1 MAKTSYQLIPSE
13 FNLSYSKALQSGD
26 RFTFPRVRRKT
37 LFISKNRKKGVT
49 QKSLIPILSPV
60 WQALTQG
67 ERDAWNSAG
76 VVANMTGFKLFVR
89 DKSLRIANNIEGY
102 AIPNDFYQTTV
113 GTLIVSEPAT
123 SLKILQTHPEEYW
136 VQRKVKGTR
145 SQYEPIK
152 IIEDFA
158 LPLEIKINYSADLT
172 PIQTSDDSAECG
184 IAVCGVILLGTFG
197 FSDENAECGFAE
209 CGVVILGTF
218 DDSPIARFYCIIY
231 SHYQGLTFEN
241 IVEIPFILQQDWTH
255 AEATLPPIIGKDR
268 GYTAF
273 LEIKNARGTVWFD
286 NIEILHSGQNWCRD
300 PHTLD
305 LDQSFTKAFY
315 QIPKHWAPVDI
326 SEGAFFGSLY
336 YNV

>member
-1 MAKTSYQLIPSE
+1 MAKSSYQLIPPE
-13 FNLSYSKALQSGD
+13 FNLSYNKALQSGD
-26 RFTFPRVRRKT
+26 RFIFPRVRRKT

-49 QKSLIPILSPV
+49 QKSLIPVLSPV
-60 WQALTQG
+60 WQSLTQG

-76 VVANMTGFKLFVR
+76 VVADMSGFKLFVR
-89 DKSLRIANNIEGY
+89 DKSLRIANDIEGY
-102 AIPNDFYQTTV
+102 AIPNNLYQTTV
-113 GTLIVSEPAT
+113 GTLIVSDPAT
-123 SLKILQTHPEEYW
+123 SLKIEQLHPHEYW

-152 IIEDFA
+152 IVEDFA
-158 LPLEIKINYSADLT
+158 LPLQIKINYKADLT
-172 PIQTSDDSAECG
+172 ALETSEDSAECG
-184 IAVCGVILLGTFG
+184 V
-197 FSDENAECGFAE
+197 AE

-218 DDSPIARFYCIIY
+218 ASGVIARFYCICY

-241 IVEIPFILQQDWTH
+241 TVEIPFTLQQDWTS
-255 AEATLPPIIGKDR
+255 AEATLGPIIGKDR

-273 LEIKNARGTVWFD
+273 IEIENARGTVWFD
-286 NIEILHSGQNWCRD
+286 NIEIIHSAQNWCRD

-326 SEGAFFGSLY
+326 SDGAFFGSLY

>member
-1 MAKTSYQLIPSE
+1 MAKTSYQLIPTK

-37 LFISKNRKKGVT
+37 LFISKNRKKGIT
-49 QKSLIPILSPV
+49 QKSLIPVLSPI

-76 VVANMTGFKLFVR
+76 VVADMSGFKLFVR
-89 DKSLRIANNIEGY
+89 DKSLRIANDLSGY
-102 AIPNDFYQTTV
+102 AIPNNLYQTAV
-113 GTLIVSEPAT
+113 GTLRIEPPAT
-123 SLKILQTHPEEYW
+123 SLKIEQLHPLEYW

-158 LPLEIKINYSADLT
+158 LPLELKINYKSDLT
-172 PIQTSDDSAECG
+172 ALETSDDSAECG
-184 IAVCGVILLGTFG
+184 V
-197 FSDENAECGFAE
+197 AE

-218 DDSPIARFYCIIY
+218 STEVIARFYCIVY

-241 IVEIPFILQQDWTH
+241 IVEIPFTLQQDWIH
-255 AEATLPPIIGKDR
+255 AEAILSSVIGNPR

-273 LEIKNARGTVWFD
+273 IEIINARGSVYFD
-286 NIEILHSGQNWCRD
+286 NIEINHSGQNWCRD
-300 PHTLD
+300 PHTID
-305 LDQSFTKAFY
+305 IDQSFTKAFY

-326 SEGAFFGSLY
+326 LDGAFYGSLY

>member
-1 MAKTSYQLIPSE
+1 MAKTSYQLIPTE

-60 WQALTQG
+60 WQALTQE

-76 VVANMTGFKLFVR
+76 IQANMTGFKLFVR
-89 DKSLRIANNIEGY
+89 DKSLRIANDIEGY
-102 AIPNDFYQTTV
+102 AIPNNLYQTTV
-113 GTLIVSEPAT
+113 GTLIISEPAT
-123 SLKILQTHPEEYW
+123 SLKIQQLHPLEYW
-136 VQRKVKGTR
+136 VQRKVRGTR

-152 IIEDFA
+152 IIESFG
-158 LPLEIKINYSADLT
+158 LPLEIQINYKADLT
-172 PIQTSDDSAECG
+172 AVDSALDSAECG
-184 IAVCGVILLGTFG
+184 VAQCGVI
-197 FSDENAECGFAE
+197 
-209 CGVVILGTF
+209 ILGTF
-218 DDSPIARFYCIIY
+218 TTEVIARFYCICY

-241 IVEIPFILQQDWTH
+241 IVEIPFTLQQDWIH

-273 LEIKNARGTVWFD
+273 IEIQNARGSLYFD
-286 NIEILHSGQNWCRD
+286 NIEINHSGQNWCRD
-300 PHTLD
+300 PHTID
-305 LDQSFTKAFY
+305 INQSFTKAFY

-326 SEGAFFGSLY
+326 SDGAFYGSLY